1 MTEYYEPPRFETD
14 YSSFLRDRLSGGTKK
29 YGSYVDP
36 DGGSVPDFYDDLA
49 CFLNGRENWLRNKI
63 EEKMRESLQ
72 EEVQK
77 KLQKRLE
84 NTYCFLPSSK
94 AVKTRECLKEYE
106 TLKDKKEMMDENVI
120 TVVEKSAAGQR
131 ILFLLKSDLFGFSA
145 AESIYEENKKN
156 KYPLSRL
163 LYQYRQQK
171 KEEQEKI
178 INRITQYVKNTRTIG
193 GSFLWPVPLEG
204 RCDFH
209 YNMSRGVG
217 SYLEDRVDLTLLEI
231 KHVIN
236 GRNNN
241 NFEKCKSDIWLYDE
255 YEKDGRG
262 QKVNTH
268 MKQWFDHFDSFQE
281 YVEYF
286 MLEPFCQKVMAKES
300 EKGYDYIPLNIID
313 GEPIDEKKIDDYREK
328 YKKNRKGEVQTLN
341 KEELIDMLDLLEEMI
356 QKRTEDMERAIES
369 YREEQKISHT
379 KQ

>member
-1 MTEYYEPPRFETD
+1 MPKYYELLCFETD
-14 YSSFLRDRLSGGTKK
+14 YSSFLKDRLSGGTKK
-29 YGSYVDP
+29 YGSYIDP

-72 EEVQK
+72 EDQQK
-77 KLQKRLE
+77 NLRERLE
-84 NTYCFLPSSK
+84 NEYFFLSPLKKSD
-94 AVKTRECLKEYE
+94 TREWLEAYVKMEELADEKE
-106 TLKDKKEMMDENVI
+106 KVI
-120 TVVEKSAAGQR
+120 TVVKRNGTSR
-131 ILFLLKSDLFGFSA
+131 LFRLKSDQFGFSA
-145 AESIYEENKKN
+145 AETIYEKNKRH
-156 KYPLSRL
+156 KYPLSGL
-163 LYQYRQQK
+163 LYFYEGQK
-171 KEEQEKI
+171 KEKQERI
-178 INRITQYVKNTRTIG
+178 INRITEYVKNSRTIG

-255 YEKDGRG
+255 YEKDGQRK
-262 QKVNTH
+262 KVNTH

-286 MLEPFCQKVMAKES
+286 MLEPFCRKVMAKEN
-300 EKGYDYIPLNIID
+300 EKGCDYIPLNIID
-313 GEPIDEKKIDDYREK
+313 GESIDEKKIDDYREN
-328 YKKNRKGEVQTLN
+328 YKKNRKGELQTLN
-341 KEELIDMLDLLEEMI
+341 KEELINMLKNLENMI
-356 QKRTEDMERAIES
+356 LERTANMERAIES
-369 YREEQKISHT
+369 YREEQKVSHT

>member
-1 MTEYYEPPRFETD
+1 MPKYYEPDNFEDSYRTFLEKALSNNLKNNGSD
-14 YSSFLRDRLSGGTKK
+14 YI
-29 YGSYVDP
+29 DP

-49 CFLNGRENWLRNKI
+49 CFLNGRENDCI
-63 EEKMRESLQ
+63 EEKERYS
-72 EEVQK
+72 
-77 KLQKRLE
+77 
-84 NTYCFLPSSK
+84 FSSPLLSGYSK
-94 AVKTRECLKEYE
+94 
-106 TLKDKKEMMDENVI
+106 I
-120 TVVEKSAAGQR
+120 SVVRNNEK
-131 ILFLLKSDLFGFSA
+131 LFGLTSDQFGFRA
-145 AESIYEENKKN
+145 DEEIYEENN
-156 KYPLSRL
+156 RHKYPLSRL
-163 LYQYRQQK
+163 LHFYKGQK

-178 INRITQYVKNTRTIG
+178 INRITEYVKNTRTIG
-193 GSFLWPVPLEG
+193 GSFLWPFYYVEKCG
-204 RCDFH
+204 KKSGKCYYSEMCY
-209 YNMSRGVG
+209 YNTVRGVG